1 MAPTPDGTAR
11 WLQTLL
17 PVLREGGPILTLGL
31 AVVMSFSLWWM
42 SGWLTDCIEHNR
54 QLGQRLV
61 DEQHTFRAEILARL
75 AHCPPVQAPR

>member
-1 MAPTPDGTAR
+1 MSPSPEGTSR
-11 WLQTLL
+11 WLQILVPL
-17 PVLREGGPILTLGL
+17 VQQGGPILTLGL
-31 AVVMSFSLWWM
+31 AVVMCASLYWM

-75 AHCPPVQAPR
+75 AHCPPAPR